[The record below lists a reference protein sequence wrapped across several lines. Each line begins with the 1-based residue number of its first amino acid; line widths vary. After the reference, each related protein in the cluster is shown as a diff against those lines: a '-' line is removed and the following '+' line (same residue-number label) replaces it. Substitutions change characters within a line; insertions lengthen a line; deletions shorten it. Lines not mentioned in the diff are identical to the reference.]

1 MPSSNHGRVGPAKG
15 ATPRLAQAEPCDGS
29 DWAWEFLRR
38 NPDYLADWRAAV
50 PRRLSPITLHD
61 GTPLLR
67 LRRRY
72 PKAENWGLYAFA
84 DPFST
89 ARSSPVFWLPTM
101 SRRVIRARCTP
112 LGHRDGAPKM
122 SLADFKV
129 NRAAVI
135 GVDGVPVVTLKGP
148 SSYVL
153 LKIYG
158 LPALASPAS
167 VVFELDDLADID
179 GQTECLKTLQRFRED
194 PAAVQRSP
202 FANDERLR
210 HVLIALDGAL
220 AGKTYRQ
227 IAIAIFGEKH
237 VAEEWNGV
245 SRFLKDRTRRL
256 VAKGRE
262 LMQGGY
268 RDLLG

>member
-1 MPSSNHGRVGPAKG
+1 M
-15 ATPRLAQAEPCDGS
+15 
-29 DWAWEFLRR
+29 
-38 NPDYLADWRAAV
+38 
-50 PRRLSPITLHD
+50 
-61 GTPLLR
+61 
-67 LRRRY
+67 
-72 PKAENWGLYAFA
+72 
-84 DPFST
+84 
-89 ARSSPVFWLPTM
+89 FWLPTM
-101 SRRVIRARCTP
+101 SRRVIRARGTQ
-112 LGHRDGAPKM
+112 LQHRDGAPKM

-129 NRAAVI
+129 SRTAVI

-167 VVFELDDLADID
+167 LVFELDDLEDIE

-194 PAAVQRSP
+194 PAAVHRSP

-210 HVLIALDGAL
+210 HALIALDGAL

-237 VAEEWNGV
+237 VAEEWNGM
-245 SRFLKDRTRRL
+245 SQFLKDRTRRL